1 MIDITAVASLGGIAR
16 AKKLTPAQRSAS
28 CSNAAK
34 ARWKRY
40 RAEKRAALKARAA
53 A

>member
-1 MIDITAVASLGGIAR
+1 MIDIVAVASLGGIAR
-16 AKKLTPAQRSAS
+16 AKKLTPEQRSAS

-40 RAEKRAALKARAA
+40 RAAKRAAARSGVAA
-53 A
+53 